1 MIQTN
6 LAKIKVLQNPGAIF
20 ASAIETDALDFSNH
34 QLAQI
39 IINTDAPIDEDE
51 VKITAKTTLTV
62 CTTDGTTDTAIPFVL
77 KDKNGNAEEI
87 SKDGKEI
94 TIGDGALYVVKIDAD
109 IIGKNGLKNIV
120 IKTTAVTSCTIN
132 GSIIALLSSP
142 RYSD

>member
-39 IINTDAPIDEDE
+39 IINTDAPIGEDE
-51 VKITAKTTLTV
+51 AKITASTTLTV
-62 CTTDGTTDTAIPFVL
+62 CVTDGTTDTEIPFVL
-77 KDKNGNAEEI
+77 QNKAGTIEEVDENGKA
-87 SKDGKEI
+87 I
-94 TIGDGALYVVKIDAD
+94 TIGDNALYIIRLDAD
-109 IIGKNGLKNIV
+109 KLSGTGLKNIV